1 MIVKERQNL
10 KPITQTTRHYKLYKD
25 GKHLVTAGIAS
36 LSVIGV
42 MAVSS
47 EITAHADT
55 NNDANGAQQTTTGGN
70 AVTATTATSTTTFNA
85 ANAGTPVNTNQVTES
100 KASTGSTI
108 TQPVN
113 IDHSQL
119 NNAVNQARQAG
130 ITVNQKSTTTQT
142 VNSDQ
147 VDTAKQSIQNDEAK
161 QAQQIQT
168 ITRQHQTE
176 VSNVN
181 NFNGSKGDTTQL
193 DAKVKEAQSVSGLTI
208 HQDQIQVITKKASD
222 TQGIQNAVNNATKSN
237 NDQAQTLQNAIDT
250 QKQNNSEY
258 DNAMNDYNAKMAKL
272 NQGANAPV
280 ISTNSVNQALSL
292 KPEHNAT
299 VNVEALNPNITFK
312 RTGVGTPYAQYQIFD
327 KNNAYVN
334 NINGNFLRVT
344 YTNLK
349 NSTYKGSKISKIVV
363 TYSDSA
369 PTGNRI
375 TQGGLDAIKDGAN
388 DNFLCVFEDP
398 VRCDMHSTY
407 VNSTYQFYDADGNL
421 IDFSGTNDAWLS
433 VGSLN
438 FDQGNDYKG
447 GKNEGNPTAGIS
459 EGVKVISGAQIKQL
473 AGSSISVHDDGWA
486 YAAFNNYSGTGMNNG
501 INTDN
506 GGSGWDMDGSPYAY
520 YGAIVFQL
528 TGTSVTLRQ
537 GVIPWGGADIA
548 SQYSNQYL
556 NNAWFTA
563 GTTLPETKIKQPV
576 RKTTEIHYHYNTV
589 NVPRRTIGDTPVSY
603 QLHDL
608 NVKTTPIKNWVNGIE
623 SVNGKFGI
631 NDDIVNTRIDMNY
644 LKPSQIEGGLTSLKV
659 ADDYSKFA
667 NDVEYAGAQVY
678 ENEQNATEAYDIT
691 DDGQQVTATRKN
703 PAEANGGK
711 VSLVIDFKIKP
722 GVKTGTTFENSGSG
736 TINDQTVPTNDAQI
750 KTYEQ
755 QTVKHWMDGNKIV
768 DDKTEINGDI
778 VTTQV
783 HMSLPDQST
792 LIAPLSYVSV
802 DDNYTDFANK
812 VQFLGYQVWESGRNA
827 TDQYN
832 VTNENGHLTA
842 VRKNASAAPAGEV
855 VLIGTFKINDN
866 VPNNTRLVNRGSGRL
881 NNHTVDTNT
890 PAVLTFTQDVNKHW
904 VENGATV
911 DTKTYL
917 ADDVATTN
925 ITTTLP
931 NPSSLAH
938 PLTYLSIDDDYTDF
952 MDKAKLQRYEVWEGN
967 RLATED
973 YTVTDYNGHLTAR
986 RNDPSKAPGGTLRL
1000 VAVWKINDNVPSG
1013 TELHNTGSSRIN
1025 NHTVEANKPYVVV
1038 YTQTA
1043 DKHWV
1048 DGSQN
1053 VVVDGKKYVDGDDV
1067 TGLVTMSSPNPSD
1080 LAKPL
1085 SNVIIRDNYTKF
1097 MNDVD
1102 YVTASVLENDKDA
1115 SGEYNIVNENGVVTA
1130 TRKNAASTP
1139 GGKIQLRVIWTTHN
1153 DLPTGTE
1160 LINSGSGTINNKTV
1174 TTPDRTIYTFYN
1186 TSAKHWVENHRKV
1199 DGLTQINDD
1208 LIHAEISTALP
1219 DPNQLAKKLGVIQLA
1234 DDWSDFKDK
1243 AKVTSYRVTEND
1255 KDATD
1260 QYNVVVDN
1268 NGFVTATRKDAST
1281 APGGTAKLLVDWKI
1295 NHDVASGTKLHNTG
1309 YTLVNKSKVK
1319 VPTVDTVT
1327 FTPKTDKHW
1336 IEGNTNV
1343 DDHTYVSG
1351 DEVHGN
1357 VSMTLPYP
1365 NTLAKPLSKVIVIDD
1380 YRDFMDKVTYDGA
1393 NVYEGDKD
1401 VTALYDV
1408 VNKDGIVTATR
1419 KNAAEAPGGVV
1430 YLKPNWKLNT
1440 SLPNGTVLTNKGSGQ
1455 INNDLVPTPDR
1466 KIYVFT
1472 QTATKHWKAGS
1483 QNVDSKTVIND
1494 DVIHSEIS
1502 MTLPEPSTLATP
1514 LTDVEI
1520 EDDYTNF
1527 SSHVGLPTVTLYENG
1542 NDVSDQYNVTL
1553 NSDHSKVTAV
1563 RKDASTTPGGTLTM
1577 AISWKINHDT
1587 ASGTTF
1593 TNKGIGTINHNS
1605 VKTNQ
1610 PDVKTY
1616 TPQTDKH
1623 WTNAKDQD
1631 VDNKVFIA
1639 GDSVN
1644 SKVSMTLPEPSQL
1657 AEKLKKVQ
1665 VIDNYADFADKVDL
1679 KGYSVTE
1686 NGKNV
1691 TDQYAIEVTKD
1702 HQIIA
1707 TRKDAST
1714 APGGIVILHAQWTL
1728 HKDVTTG
1735 TVLTNKGSGQIN
1747 NDLVPTP
1754 DRQIK
1759 TYTQDTDKHWIN
1771 NGGQVVDGKIAINDG
1786 IVTARVDM
1794 TLPKASTLGSDIHKI
1809 QLTDDFS
1816 KFAKDVDI
1824 QGVHVYEG
1832 DKDVTSEYDISIDP
1846 TGKVVATRK
1855 DPSKVNN
1862 HQGELPVTMQ
1872 AVMNAKD
1879 SLDTNNLTTKVS
1891 GNLNNNLFASRAAL
1905 FNSSFIQTHVASADG
1920 KINSQVDM
1928 QLPESNEGVNKVAV
1942 TDDYTNFSKYAQAK
1956 AVHVYEDGKEATAN
1970 YTVKDDGAGHVTATR
1985 NNTEN
1990 LNGGQVSMK
1999 VDYKI
2004 KGDIPNGTVLEN
2016 HGSGTINDETIPTNT
2031 PSITT
2036 FTQAAEK
2043 HWTEND
2049 QIVDGRVVVDG
2060 STAHAKVTTTL
2071 PDPSQLTDPLTNVS
2085 IKDDYS
2091 KFAKEVDLK
2100 DVQVLENGKLATDEY
2115 KLEKN
2120 DGSVVATRKEPAKT
2134 PGGNAQLL
2142 LTFDVH
2148 KDVPS
2153 GTKLENAGSSTINNH
2168 TVKTNTP
2175 YIETYLPNPTKDVVI
2190 SVDNQKS
2197 LNGQKIKLN
2206 QRFDYKLVGATLPAN
2221 VTSLT
2226 EYGFHD
2232 DYDQIHDQYNA
2243 GYTVLLNKDIML
2255 KDGTVLKKNTDV
2267 TKYTTQ
2273 VVDPENGKV
2282 DIEFDKDFLNKV
2294 DVAKSSFGATA
2305 YLKMKRVKSGTVHN
2319 KYTNTINNVEFTSNE
2334 VTTTTEEPKKPETP
2348 QKPQTP
2354 EKTATPK
2361 TPESPK
2367 APSTPV
2373 KETPQ
2378 TPTQVATPIQTPVA
2392 PVMAAVTPA
2401 PIQQAAQQPTQQE
2414 LPQTGNDENAG
2425 AVAGF
2430 AGMLLAIG
2438 AWSLKK
2444 KRHA

>member
-1 MIVKERQNL
+1 MIVKEKQNL
-10 KPITQTTRHYKLYKD
+10 KPITHTTRHYKLYKD

-47 EITAHADT
+47 EITVHADT
-55 NNDANGAQQTTTGGN
+55 NNDANGAQQTATGGN
-70 AVTATTATSTTTFNA
+70 AVTATTSGTSGQA
-85 ANAGTPVNTNQVTES
+85 
-100 KASTGSTI
+100 STI

-113 IDHSQL
+113 VDHSQL
-119 NNAVNQARQAG
+119 NNAVDQARQAG
-130 ITVNQKSTTTQT
+130 LTVNQKPTTTQT
-142 VNSDQ
+142 VSQDQ
-147 VDTAKQSIQNDEAK
+147 VDVAKQNIQNDETK

-181 NFNGSKGDTTQL
+181 NFNGSKGDTSQL
-193 DAKVKEAQSVSGLTI
+193 DAKVQEAQSVSGLTVV
-208 HQDQIQVITKKASD
+208 HDQDQTTVKKASD
-222 TQGIQNAVNNATKSN
+222 TQGIQEAVNNATQSN
-237 NDQAQTLQNAIDT
+237 NDQAQSIQNAIDT
-250 QKQNNSEY
+250 QKRNN
-258 DNAMNDYNAKMAKL
+258 DDFDQKMAEYQSALDKYQSLLSSVDTL
-272 NQGANAPV
+272 NPTDIIQGLHLSGTAGKTTETVLQPDDGTAINGIAHWYSHNMNGAFLKVHYSDITGAYYTDMNGATHP
-280 ISTNSVNQALSL
+280 IKSVNITYSNLIIGKLKDGRYAYFEPAQGGAWAGVDSFYIKSVNATYEFYDENNQKINFDPGTAWFFLSSLTRWPSNNDGNAQVDPAQDHVEAVQALNGSKLYNIPGGKAKVHANGNAYADPTDTIQHREPYHSYGDGDNIYDHDGGAVLASVSNGMTL
-292 KPEHNAT
+292 KWNLEQNYD
-299 VNVEALNPNITFK
+299 PNIGKDVST
-312 RTGVGTPYAQYQIFD
+312 TPSLHIKPGESSATDAQKQD
-327 KNNAYVN
+327 
-334 NINGNFLRVT
+334 
-344 YTNLK
+344 
-349 NSTYKGSKISKIVV
+349 
-363 TYSDSA
+363 
-369 PTGNRI
+369 
-375 TQGGLDAIKDGAN
+375 DAKDGGWYYWQ
-388 DNFLCVFEDP
+388 
-398 VRCDMHSTY
+398 VR
-407 VNSTYQFYDADGNL
+407 
-421 IDFSGTNDAWLS
+421 NDALS
-433 VGSLN
+433 NFSL
-438 FDQGNDYKG
+438 
-447 GKNEGNPTAGIS
+447 
-459 EGVKVISGAQIKQL
+459 
-473 AGSSISVHDDGWA
+473 
-486 YAAFNNYSGTGMNNG
+486 
-501 INTDN
+501 
-506 GGSGWDMDGSPYAY
+506 
-520 YGAIVFQL
+520 
-528 TGTSVTLRQ
+528 
-537 GVIPWGGADIA
+537 IP
-548 SQYSNQYL
+548 
-556 NNAWFTA
+556 
-563 GTTLPETKIKQPV
+563 PV
-576 RKTTEIHYHYNTV
+576 RKTSSIHYHYNQV
-589 NVPRRTIGDTPVSY
+589 NVLPGTHDTQINY

-608 NVKTTPIKNWVNGIE
+608 NVKTTPEKNWVNGIQ
-623 SVNGKFGI
+623 SVNNKVGI
-631 NDDIVNTRIDMNY
+631 NDDVVTTKVDMNY
-644 LKPSQIEGGLTSLKV
+644 LGSNQIEGGLHSLKV
-659 ADDYSKFA
+659 TDDYSKFA
-667 NDVEYAGAQVY
+667 NDVDYAGAQVY
-678 ENEQNATEAYDIT
+678 ENEQNATTNYDIVNT
-691 DDGQQVTATRKN
+691 GQQVTATRKN
-703 PAEANGGK
+703 PASANGGK

-722 GVKTGTTFENSGSG
+722 GVKTGTVFENSGSG
-736 TINDQTVPTNDAQI
+736 TINNKTVPTNDAQI
-750 KTYEQ
+750 QTYQ
-755 QTVKHWMDGNKIV
+755 QETVKHWMDGNKIV

-783 HMSLPDQST
+783 HMSLPDQSN
-792 LIAPLSYVSV
+792 LIAPLSYISV

-812 VQFLGYQVWESGRNA
+812 VQFLGYQVWENGKNV

-832 VTNENGHLTA
+832 VTNANNHITA

-855 VLIGTFKINDN
+855 ILVGTFKINDN
-866 VPNNTRLVNRGSGRL
+866 VANGTKLVNRGSGRL

-890 PAVLTFTQDVNKHW
+890 PSVVTFTQSVDKHW
-904 VENGATV
+904 VDNGRTV
-911 DTKTYL
+911 DTKTYI
-917 ADDVATTN
+917 ADDLATTN

-952 MDKAKLQRYEVWEGN
+952 MNKAQLQNYQVWEGN
-967 RLATED
+967 NNVTSE
-973 YTVTDYNGHLTAR
+973 YTVTNYNGHLTAVR
-986 RNDPSKAPGGTLRL
+986 KDASKAPGGTLRL
-1000 VAVWKINDNVPSG
+1000 VATWKINDNVPSG

-1115 SGEYNIVNENGVVTA
+1115 SSEYNIVNENGVVTA

-1139 GGKIQLRVIWTTHN
+1139 GGKIQLRVIWTTHK

-1186 TSAKHWVENHRKV
+1186 TSDKHWVENHRKV

-1219 DPNQLAKKLGVIQLA
+1219 DPNQLAKKLEAVQLV
-1234 DDWSDFKDK
+1234 DNWSDFKDK
-1243 AKVTSYRVTEND
+1243 AKVTSYHVTEND
-1255 KDATD
+1255 KDVTD
-1260 QYNVVVDN
+1260 QYNVVVDSN
-1268 NGFVTATRKDAST
+1268 NGFVTAIRKDAST

-1309 YTLVNKSKVK
+1309 YTLVNKSQVN

-1336 IEGNTNV
+1336 VEGSQNV
-1343 DDHTYVSG
+1343 DDKTYVSG

-1357 VSMTLPYP
+1357 VSMTLPDP
-1365 NTLAKPLSKVIVIDD
+1365 STLAKPLSKVIVIDN
-1380 YRDFMDKVTYDGA
+1380 YTDFANKVTYENA
-1393 NVYEGDKD
+1393 KVYEGNKD
-1401 VTALYDV
+1401 VTSLYNI
-1408 VNKDGIVTATR
+1408 VNKDGVVTATR
-1419 KNAAEAPGGVV
+1419 KDASTAPGGTV
-1430 YLKPNWKLNT
+1430 YLKANWKLNT
-1440 SLPNGTVLTNKGSGQ
+1440 NLPNGTVLTNKGSGQ

-1483 QNVDSKTVIND
+1483 QNVDSKIVIND

-1502 MTLPEPSTLATP
+1502 MTLPDPSTLATP

-1587 ASGTTF
+1587 VSGTTF
-1593 TNKGIGTINHNS
+1593 TNKGTGIINHNS

-1610 PDVKTY
+1610 PDVETY

-1691 TDQYAIEVTKD
+1691 TDQYDIEVTKD

-1707 TRKDAST
+1707 TRKEAST

-1728 HKDVTTG
+1728 HKDVPTG

-2004 KGDIPNGTVLEN
+2004 KGNIPNGTVLEN

-2091 KFAKEVDLK
+2091 KFAKDVDLK

-2120 DGSVVATRKEPAKT
+2120 AGSVVATRKDPAKT

-2206 QRFDYKLVGATLPAN
+2206 QRFDYKLAGAILPAN

-2232 DYDQIHDQYNA
+2232 DYDQIHDQYNT
-2243 GYTVLLNKDIML
+2243 GYTVLLNKDITL

-2354 EKTATPK
+2354 EKPATPK

-2367 APSTPV
+2367 TPSTPV

-2378 TPTQVATPIQTPVA
+2378 TPTQVATPIQTSAA

-2401 PIQQAAQQPTQQE
+2401 PIQQAAQQPAQQE

-2430 AGMLLAIG
+2430 AGMLLALG